1 MRIGIKALTVLVK
14 ASREEVGVIMYDLHS
29 SSDGMFVITEKWASQ
44 NALDAHEAT
53 TYFVD
58 FQEKA
63 GSLVEKFLRLPL
75 VSV

>member
-1 MRIGIKALTVLVK
+1 
-14 ASREEVGVIMYDLHS
+14 MYDLHS